1 MPLKA
6 ALFDMDG
13 LLLDTERVGMDV
25 FRTLMAAY
33 DVTSAASDAIYLQ
46 VVGTSH
52 ANTRARVSEAVPQ
65 VDIVAMDADWAAGV
79 EAAMAK
85 AVPLRPTVFET
96 LSALTERNVPMAVV
110 TTTRTPLARHH
121 LKRAG
126 LLPFFVDVIGFDRVS
141 APKPDPAP
149 YIAGAKAVGFDP
161 KDCAAFEDS
170 DPGVHSASSAGCAVW
185 QVPDLRPKDK
195 AFPELGQSIVKDLH
209 MAVKE
214 AGLFGKE

>member
-1 MPLKA
+1 MPFKA

-25 FRTLMAAY
+25 FRTLMAVY
-33 DVTSAASDAIYLQ
+33 DVTAQASDALYRE

-52 ANTRARVSEAVPQ
+52 ANTRARVAEAVPQ
-65 VDIVAMDADWAAGV
+65 VDINAMDADWAAGV

-85 AVPLRPTVFET
+85 AVPLRPRVFET
-96 LSALTERNVPMAVV
+96 LSALHEKRLPMAVV
-110 TTTRTPLARHH
+110 TTTRTPRARHH
-121 LKRAG
+121 LERAG

-149 YIAGAKAVGFDP
+149 YIMGARTVGYAA

-170 DPGVHSASSAGCAVW
+170 DPGVHSATHAGCAVW
-185 QVPDLRPKDK
+185 QIPDLRPKDR
-195 AFPELGQSIVKDLH
+195 AFPSLGQSMAIDLRE
-209 MAVKE
+209 AVE
-214 AGLFGKE
+214 NAGLL